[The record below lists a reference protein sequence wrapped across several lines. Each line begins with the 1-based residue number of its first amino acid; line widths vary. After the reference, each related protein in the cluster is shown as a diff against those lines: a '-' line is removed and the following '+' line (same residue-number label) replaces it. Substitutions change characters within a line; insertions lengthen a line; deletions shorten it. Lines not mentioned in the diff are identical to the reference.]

1 MANQAIGSRAGESAR
16 NLALI
21 NYGLLF
27 ASIFFAGLPA
37 LIAVIIAYSQ
47 RDEAPLAIRSH
58 HDFQIR
64 IFWVGFALTLLA
76 AASVLG
82 AAIGLV
88 GELFEASRDEGW
100 GNLGDLRIE
109 VSKLTFDGTVV
120 LMGGLAAIFSFL
132 TCLWLA
138 AAPAV
143 GFIRLASARGMGHS
157 AAP

>member
-1 MANQAIGSRAGESAR
+1 MANQANGRKAGESAR

-37 LIAVIIAYSQ
+37 LVAVIIAYSQ
-47 RDEAPLAIRSH
+47 RDEAPSQLRSH

-88 GELFEASRDEGW
+88 GELVEASRTEGW
-100 GNLGDLRIE
+100 RNLDDIRID
-109 VSKLTFDGTVV
+109 VSRLSFGGTVV

-143 GFIRLASARGMGHS
+143 GFIRLASERGMGHS

>member
-1 MANQAIGSRAGESAR
+1 MANFATGGRAGEAAR

-21 NYGLLF
+21 TYGLLF

-47 RDEAPLAIRSH
+47 RDEAPSQIRSH

-76 AASVLG
+76 AVSVLG

-88 GELFEASRDEGW
+88 GELVEASRTDGW
-100 GNLGDLRIE
+100 DSLSDLRVE
-109 VSKLTFDGTVV
+109 VSRLSLSGAVV
-120 LMGGLAAIFSFL
+120 LMGGLAVIFSFL

-143 GFIRLASARGMGHS
+143 GFIRLASERGMGHS

>member
-16 NLALI
+16 NLAMI

-27 ASIFFAGLPA
+27 ASVFFAGLPA

-47 RDEAPLAIRSH
+47 RDEAPLELRSH

-64 IFWVGFALTLLA
+64 IFWVGLALTLLA

-100 GNLGDLRIE
+100 TSLGDLRIE
-109 VSKLTFDGTVV
+109 VAKLSFDGATV

-132 TCLWLA
+132 ACLWLA

-143 GFIRLASARGMGHS
+143 GFIRLASAQGMGHS
-157 AAP
+157 ARP

>member
-1 MANQAIGSRAGESAR
+1 MANHALEGRGAESAR
-16 NLALI
+16 NLAMI

-27 ASIFFAGLPA
+27 SSIFFAGLPA
-37 LIAVIIAYSQ
+37 LVAVIIAYSQ
-47 RDEAPLAIRSH
+47 RSEAPPPIRSH

-82 AAIGLV
+82 AAVGLV
-88 GELFEASRDEGW
+88 GELFAASRDEDW
-100 GNLGDLRIE
+100 RNLDELRIE
-109 VSKLTFDGTVV
+109 ISRLSFGASVV